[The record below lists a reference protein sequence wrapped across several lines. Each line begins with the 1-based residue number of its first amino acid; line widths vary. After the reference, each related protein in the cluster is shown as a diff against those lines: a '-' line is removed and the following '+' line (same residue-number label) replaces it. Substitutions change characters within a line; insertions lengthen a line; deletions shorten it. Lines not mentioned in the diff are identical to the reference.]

1 MTKQLS
7 LQLSMWIAMTLLG
20 AATPAQ
26 GATILERLGDPSFQ
40 CCSFEATAFT
50 WTQTG
55 TWTNVQIDIPAYNNE
70 SDGTLRS
77 AVVYLTNSLG
87 PGTTEPA
94 NEIDEAILSSTI
106 QGSQT
111 LTAFTGLTL
120 GPGTYHLTHH
130 TVASVYGN
138 GLLVTFNSLSPLVTA
153 PGVAEVGY
161 AFEDV
166 EAPYHPAST
175 FNFNNVGMHVSIT
188 GTPDSAEVPE
198 PATGFLALG
207 ALIWILRRRR

>member
-1 MTKQLS
+1 MTRH
-7 LQLSMWIAMTLLG
+7 LSMWIALTLLG

-26 GATILERLGDPSFQ
+26 GATILQRLGDSSFQ

-50 WTQTG
+50 WTQTS
-55 TWTNVQIDIPAYNNE
+55 TWTNVQIDIPVYNNE

-106 QGSQT
+106 HGSQT

-130 TVASVYGN
+130 AVASGYGN
-138 GLLVTFNSLSPLVTA
+138 GLLVTFNSLSPLITA
-153 PGVAEVGY
+153 PGVTEVGY
-161 AFEDV
+161 GYEDV
-166 EAPYHPAST
+166 EAFYRPAST
-175 FNFNNVGMHVSIT
+175 FISSYVGMRVSIT
-188 GTPDSAEVPE
+188 GTPDSTAVPE

-207 ALIWILRRRR
+207 ALIWIFRRRR